1 MTPGGDDHAGA
12 ATLDRASV
20 DRLLTTTR
28 SVRRR
33 LDLERPVD
41 PALVDECLTLA
52 LQAPNGSGAELWR
65 FLVITDAGVRRA
77 IGDLYARSSAGYL
90 AQLRREHPDLDE
102 TTASFRS
109 SRRLWDHLGEVPVL
123 VVPCL
128 QLQPWHR
135 ASTQRAY
142 VDASVYGTIFPAT
155 WSFQL
160 ACRSR
165 GLGTCM
171 VTSLLKYDDELRVV
185 LGLPDDVAIG
195 GVVAVAHADGEFHPA
210 PRRPLDEV
218 RFRDGWP
225 AATAAPGSG

>member
-1 MTPGGDDHAGA
+1 MSEGDA
-12 ATLDRASV
+12 AAPSFDLATV

-28 SVRRR
+28 SVRLR

-52 LQAPNGSGAELWR
+52 LQAPNGSGAQLWR
-65 FLVITDAGVRRA
+65 FVVVTDPTVRRA

-90 AQLRREHPDLDE
+90 AQLRRERPDLDE
-102 TTASFRS
+102 TSAAFRS
-109 SRRLWDHLGEVPVL
+109 SKRLWDHLGDVPVL

-128 QLQPWHR
+128 QLEPWHVS
-135 ASTQRAY
+135 STQRAY
-142 VDASVYGTIFPAT
+142 VEASVYGTIFPAT

-165 GLGTCM
+165 GLGTCT
-171 VTSLLKYDDELRVV
+171 VTSLLKHDDELRAV

-195 GVVAVAHADGEFHPA
+195 GVVAVAHTSGEFHPA
-210 PRRPLDEV
+210 ARRPLDDV
-218 RFRDGWP
+218 RYRDRW
-225 AATAAPGSG
+225 PGS